1 MSRVNNIKKVQVSL
15 ELTLPAECPVV
26 ERWTLDQRYSLALHH
41 LLQANLNE
49 RLAASI
55 DSYLQG
61 DVPQQNNHLE
71 LRQLGDSHELSEPR

>member
-1 MSRVNNIKKVQVSL
+1 MSRVSNIKKVQISL

-71 LRQLGDSHELSEPR
+71 LRQLGDNHELSEPR